1 MLNVWRKIELNLM
14 CNNGI
19 SKPNF
24 FFLNLSKRKNKNNWI
39 VVMMEFLKKFKV
51 KYKNKNN

>member
-24 FFLNLSKRKNKNNWI
+24 FFKSLSKRKNKNNWI

>member
-24 FFLNLSKRKNKNNWI
+24 FFKNLSKRKNKNNWI
-39 VVMMEFLKKFKV
+39 VVMMEFFKKFKV